1 MYVGTPIDN
10 NMDSILEWINTEGII
25 QRSPLGIYEIRFSA
39 LDAKEIEDIKKKL
52 LDKDFKFTS
61 QILNYG
67 DTARKEFEK
76 KLKLVNRPLSFDFYS
91 EDNNEYSILHN
102 IEIKYKKAE
111 SYEVY
116 LALLMARTNSE
127 LATIKDIAAK
137 AMDDERFQNVAFVVF
152 DTILEPLEFDRFIEY
167 QANAECSGVHGYAEQ
182 TKSHT
187 DNAKAIINDWIKDV
201 FSGTCTIYLKGQS
214 SVISSR
220 ALPSVINSC
229 IAPTIF
235 SSGPESLEILRV
247 KAPSTCWVKQ
257 FSNKSADTVL
267 SFNTKD
273 EIMSRCVGPAKHIQL
288 LLQDSVDD
296 NLQFKLGVDIKHP
309 LYIISKFI
317 KSKIDYTDKQN
328 VFNFADKFKELT
340 MPPYGLFKSH
350 AGYGMLAF
358 ALRPY
363 VDKVFDTTGKPINA
377 QRMQELIDDTFK
389 IWDGALSNTHKVDV
403 KFETKEEGAIAKG
416 LISMFQLGKL
426 KDYKDVTSLTDARW
440 ALRNGFCPQVGYPLW
455 SIKYCD
461 KLQTLNCKDKIAK
474 LTDNIITIY
483 TEVGSKNPAL
493 MVETDSLITE
503 VKFEYMPLLNY
514 DTENN
519 FEKGFR
525 KYLMADPIV
534 NLQEDD
540 YDSALTYIRQHME
553 SGVGLW
559 TEDAVILQLKNWK
572 LSLNS
577 TPSIPNSDTDIE
589 VPTTRVAESPITT
602 DANKHIKAKAR
613 IQSIVTIDEAKQ
625 LLEALC
631 DLGYDKILDIILK

>member
-1 MYVGTPIDN
+1 
-10 NMDSILEWINTEGII
+10 
-25 QRSPLGIYEIRFSA
+25 
-39 LDAKEIEDIKKKL
+39 
-52 LDKDFKFTS
+52 
-61 QILNYG
+61 
-67 DTARKEFEK
+67 
-76 KLKLVNRPLSFDFYS
+76 
-91 EDNNEYSILHN
+91 
-102 IEIKYKKAE
+102 
-111 SYEVY
+111 
-116 LALLMARTNSE
+116 
-127 LATIKDIAAK
+127 
-137 AMDDERFQNVAFVVF
+137 
-152 DTILEPLEFDRFIEY
+152 
-167 QANAECSGVHGYAEQ
+167 
-182 TKSHT
+182 
-187 DNAKAIINDWIKDV
+187 
-201 FSGTCTIYLKGQS
+201 
-214 SVISSR
+214 
-220 ALPSVINSC
+220 
-229 IAPTIF
+229 
-235 SSGPESLEILRV
+235 
-247 KAPSTCWVKQ
+247 
-257 FSNKSADTVL
+257 
-267 SFNTKD
+267 
-273 EIMSRCVGPAKHIQL
+273 
-288 LLQDSVDD
+288 
-296 NLQFKLGVDIKHP
+296 
-309 LYIISKFI
+309 
-317 KSKIDYTDKQN
+317 
-328 VFNFADKFKELT
+328 
-340 MPPYGLFKSH
+340 
-350 AGYGMLAF
+350 MLAF